1 MCLASPQD
9 PLPYLPAAPR
19 PLKRPSLSQ
28 ALPRANSSIHP
39 ALPGPHLPPKHHASQ
54 GDVRTHVPDS
64 KETGRARDMRSRGAK
79 EHSQKALAI
88 HSLPLGQ
95 TLGSA
100 AALSEESGHTRSSQ
114 WIPVLACGN
123 TGQASQ
129 QPAGLWPSLLPLQ
142 RPHSAHWVEW
152 RPDSREQACPLNPAQ
167 PQTHWGT
174 WRRYTSCI
182 PTIRNT

>member
-19 PLKRPSLSQ
+19 SLKRPSLSQ
-28 ALPRANSSIHP
+28 AQPEPIPAHTLPCQGHTS
-39 ALPGPHLPPKHHASQ
+39 LPSTMLHT

-64 KETGRARDMRSRGAK
+64 KETGRARDTRSRGAK

-100 AALSEESGHTRSSQ
+100 AALVRNQGTHGSPSGSLS
-114 WIPVLACGN
+114 W
-123 TGQASQ
+123 
-129 QPAGLWPSLLPLQ
+129 PAGTQ
-142 RPHSAHWVEW
+142 GRPHSSLQGCGHPY
-152 RPDSREQACPLNPAQ
+152 RPSR
-167 PQTHWGT
+167 G
-174 WRRYTSCI
+174 
-182 PTIRNT
+182 PTRHAG